1 MKILIKKKLNNFFSK
16 VLSTSL
22 RNHLFS
28 EFDQY
33 IELKQKSSVDSKIGQ
48 HLLLNQYRQQ
58 KIPRKIED
66 TSISVFSQ
74 DNEDGVLLQIFSII
88 GFKNKKFIE
97 IGAGNGTLFSN
108 CANFCVNFG
117 FYGIFIESDEQ
128 KLNEGISYYK
138 NCFSTYLYQPKFV
151 REFVSKDNINSIIDK
166 NFGSINLDLLSIDI
180 DGNDYWVLKN
190 LESVRPRV
198 LVLEINPF
206 FGKESVTIKYNPSF
220 HLENI
225 NQKIYGMS
233 AIAAIELCKQ
243 KGYQLVATNSKG
255 FNLFFVDDQEAS
267 AFETI
272 NPNEIFQKQYFQDHS
287 GGFTFNDDAFTRV

>member
-1 MKILIKKKLNNFFSK
+1 MKNLIKKKLNNFFSK

-22 RNHLFS
+22 REHLFS

-33 IELKQKSSVDSKIGQ
+33 IELKQKSSVDSKVSQQI
-48 HLLLNQYRQQ
+48 LLNQYKLQTT
-58 KIPRKIED
+58 PRKID
-66 TSISVFSQ
+66 DSSISVFSQ
-74 DNEDGVLLQIFSII
+74 DNEDGILLQIFSII
-88 GFKNKKFIE
+88 GFGNKKFIE
-97 IGAGNGTLFSN
+97 IGAGNGTMFSN

-117 FYGIFIESDEQ
+117 FNGIFIDTDEQ

-138 NCFSTYLYQPKFV
+138 NCFSTYLLQPKFV

-166 NFGSINLDLLSIDI
+166 NFSGKTLDLLSIDI

-206 FGKESVTIKYNPSF
+206 FGKESVTVKYNPSF

-225 NQKIYGMS
+225 NQKAYGMS
-233 AIAAIELCKQ
+233 ATAAIELCKQ
-243 KGYQLVATNSKG
+243 KEYKLVATNSKG

-267 AFETI
+267 AFEI
-272 NPNEIFQKQYFQDHS
+272 ISPNEIFQKQYFQDHS
-287 GGFTFNDDAFTRV
+287 GEFTFNDDEFTRV